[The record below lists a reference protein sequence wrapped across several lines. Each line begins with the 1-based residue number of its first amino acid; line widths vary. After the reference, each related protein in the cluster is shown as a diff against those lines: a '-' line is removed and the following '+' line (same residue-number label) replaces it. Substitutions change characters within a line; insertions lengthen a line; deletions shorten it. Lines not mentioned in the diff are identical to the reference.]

1 MQERFPKS
9 DWKLFRTKLPDWQEA
24 YMDKLNQEY
33 IQLLSGG
40 DSPSEKF
47 WQLDKRIKADKRSP
61 GVLLH
66 LSRTDLFYSLLSLLL
81 PFTGTQVEPTP
92 VIEERAAEAV
102 RSPSFLCLY
111 ASSLAHSSMEGN
123 ATICGWRSPGS
134 IGLSI
139 HPISR

>member
-66 LSRTDLFYSLLSLLL
+66 LSRADLFYSLLSLLND
-81 PFTGTQVEPTP
+81 G
-92 VIEERAAEAV
+92 VISLDDLRDFSEDLRETVQFFYERQFSDDSDEE
-102 RSPSFLCLY
+102 
-111 ASSLAHSSMEGN
+111 
-123 ATICGWRSPGS
+123 
-134 IGLSI
+134 
-139 HPISR
+139 